1 MGGGYYDR
9 DVGTSST
16 SDGFSY
22 TAYSSAAGS
31 AMSQK
36 ALHADLSPHGR
47 ALTCTN
53 ESPIVVAMDV
63 TRSRGD
69 DSKIVYDKMP
79 MLFGQLL
86 MQGYLEDPAI
96 SFAAIGDATCDQAP
110 LQVGGFATGTALDGW
125 LTKLW
130 LEEGGGGTGRESYE
144 LAAFFYARRA
154 VVTGQG
160 KGYFFFTGDEGF
172 YPEVSGEQ
180 VARVLGGP
188 PAADVP
194 ARDVFSELA
203 REFHVFFVYP
213 RKAADKRRGDI
224 DAEIASRLRRE
235 GGKTGD
241 VRVSLIWNTRNDLD
255 LHVVAPSGEEI
266 YYGHKSSRCRGE
278 LDVDMNVRGDSTKP
292 VENIYWPAGGAPRG
306 KYRVFVQ
313 NYAFH
318 EPSRA
323 EYDYRVEVYVAGT
336 ATRYDGK
343 ISSVKVNQ
351 PVCEFEFQGQAPG
364 ASAEAVYASYDD
376 ATILRQWGEVLPPEN
391 ILVLDDSK
399 AIVDAMLGA
408 IALASGRRD
417 LAAYLRDMKE
427 RGQTDER
434 LAQVQGTLAA
444 LGEKAGLARGQ
455 VVGELPQGAA
465 KRRRGKQD

>member
-9 DVGTSST
+9 DVGSSST

-36 ALHADLSPHGR
+36 SLHPELSPLGR

-53 ESPIVVAMDV
+53 KAPIVVAMDV

-110 LQVGGFATGTALDGW
+110 LQVASFATGTALDGW

-154 VVTGQG
+154 VVTGQE

-172 YPEVSGEQ
+172 YPQVSGEQ
-180 VARVLGGP
+180 VARLLGG
-188 PAADVP
+188 AAGPDVP
-194 ARDVFSELA
+194 ARDVFAELA

-213 RKAADKRRGDI
+213 KKAAEQRRGDI
-224 DAEIASRLRRE
+224 DAEVAARLRRE

-241 VRVSLIWNTRNDLD
+241 VRVSLIWNNRNDLD
-255 LHVVAPSGEEI
+255 LHVVPPSGEEL
-266 YYGHKSSRCRGE
+266 YYAHKQSRCGGE

-306 KYRVFVQ
+306 KYRVYVQ
-313 NYAFH
+313 NYSYH
-318 EPSRA
+318 EASGQA
-323 EYDYRVEVYVAGT
+323 YDYTVEVYVAGV
-336 ATRYDGK
+336 ATRYQGR
-343 ISSVKVNQ
+343 ISGTRSNQ
-351 PVCEFEFQGQAPG
+351 TVCEFEFTGAAPG
-364 ASAEAVYASYDD
+364 VSREAVYASYDD
-376 ATILRQWGEVLPPEN
+376 ATILAQWGEVLPPERV
-391 ILVLDDSK
+391 LVLDDSK

-417 LAAYLRDMKE
+417 LPAYLRDMQE
-427 RGQTDER
+427 RGQTAER
-434 LAQVQGTLAA
+434 VEQLRGTLAA
-444 LGEKAGLARGQ
+444 LGEKAGLAQAR
-455 VVGELPQGAA
+455 VTGELPQGGP
-465 KRRRGKQD
+465 KKQRRGHA

>member
-36 ALHADLSPHGR
+36 ALHVDLSPAGR

-53 ESPIVVAMDV
+53 RSPIVVAMDV

-96 SFAAIGDATCDQAP
+96 SFSAIGDATCDQAP
-110 LQVGGFATGTALDGW
+110 LQVAGFATGTALDGW

-144 LAAFFYARRA
+144 LAAFFYARRV

-180 VARVLGGP
+180 VARLLGGAP
-188 PAADVP
+188 GPDVP
-194 ARDVFSELA
+194 ARDVFAELA

-213 RKAADKRRGDI
+213 KKAADKRRGDI

-255 LHVVAPSGEEI
+255 LHVIPPSGEEL
-266 YYGHKSSRCRGE
+266 YYAHKTSACRGE

-323 EYDYRVEVYVAGT
+323 EYDFRVEVYVAGT

-343 ISSVKVNQ
+343 ISSLKVNQ
-351 PVCEFEFQGQAPG
+351 PVCEFEFAGHAPG
-364 ASAEAVYASYDD
+364 TSTESVYASYDD
-376 ATILRQWGEVLPPEN
+376 TTILRQWGEVLPREN

-408 IALASGRRD
+408 IALVSGRRD
-417 LAAYLRDMKE
+417 LASYLRDMKE

-434 LAQVQGTLAA
+434 LAQIQTTLAA
-444 LGEKAGLARGQ
+444 LGEKAGLAKGE
-455 VVGELPQGAA
+455 VVGELPTGGPKK
-465 KRRRGKQD
+465 KRRE